1 MPRGCDCTRGCNREQ
16 PPRIASAASC
26 VHSQSMNN
34 RSRTILSALALV
46 LALTGLSACES
57 EGFSQVLDDAPS
69 GGAPEGDT
77 NKQRR

>member
-1 MPRGCDCTRGCNREQ
+1 
-16 PPRIASAASC
+16 
-26 VHSQSMNN
+26 MNN